1 MRRTISP
8 SGPAPDLNPF
18 MADLPPLPGA
28 HTHGLMLA
36 ICLASNAA
44 ALLMLIRLAG
54 A

>member
-1 MRRTISP
+1 MRRSISP
-8 SGPAPDLNPF
+8 CGPAPDSNPF
-18 MADLPPLPGA
+18 SMQMPPLPGA
-28 HTHGLMLA
+28 RMHWLMLA